1 MTTCHVIILIFLLTS
16 LTTTISHRLIHTTPQ
31 DHHHQS
37 SGIINDAGTW
47 TRVPVK
53 CVKFV
58 EKYMKGERYNS
69 DSEVIASYALPFAK
83 SVAVGNDGKDV
94 WVFDIDKTLL
104 SKLSYYVDHAYGT
117 DRTPSPQ
124 PRLRKEGGVFNR
136 LGRKEPSTSTRSGSR
151 RRSPHAKRNE
161 MQPRHQQKGTPSHTT
176 NRYSESEDSE
186 GGHWKSKSR
195 RHRSNTYEDDLSQPW
210 TCEERN
216 PFTPRIR
223 HFSLPRTRM
232 PNHVKTYD
240 GSGDPEDHLKLFQSA
255 AKTEGWAMPTWCHM
269 FNSTFTGNAR
279 VWFDKLPKESVDSY
293 EDLRTAFRENY
304 LQQTKHIKDPVEI
317 HHIKQRDGESTEDFM
332 ERYKSEVLDVEGAPE
347 CMRISGFMHGITHPG
362 LIKRL
367 YERIPRSMDEMYR
380 MTTSFLQGEVAAS
393 NHGPKKTSLP
403 WKQSEGGDKPN
414 FKKGFKNKEAGS
426 VDKPRITQ
434 SFSPETAMSF
444 PPLGKED
451 GTEGPMIIEAE
462 MGEHFVH
469 RVYVDGG
476 ASSEVLSP
484 SQHNAIIGRPGIR
497 KIRAVPSTAHGM
509 LKFPVKG
516 GTVTLQSSKVIPM
529 ECVMISGPS
538 IQSPVANQIPE
549 EKINIAIH
557 PEYPEQTVAIGST
570 LTEKGRKELCSL
582 LKQNLDIFAW
592 KPANM
597 TGVPR
602 NIAEHRLNI
611 REGYSPVRQKKK
623 GQAPERNKVIQEE
636 VENLVEARIMKEV
649 HYHSWLS
656 NPMPFG
662 LKNVGTTYQRLVDKA
677 FQRQIGRSLEIN
689 MKLNLKK
696 RTFRMQEGMFLGY
709 KVSTNG
715 LRACPDKA
723 DTVLSLPSLR
733 CIKDVQ
739 KLNGKLASLNRF
751 LSKSAEKSLP
761 FFKTLKKC
769 TKKSD
774 FQWTPEAEEAFKQ
787 MKKLIA
793 ELPTLTAPRE
803 HEELI
808 IYLATAKEA
817 ISAVLMTDREG
828 RQIPVY
834 FVSRT
839 LRGPEINYTPMEKL
853 VLALLSAS
861 KRLKRYFQ
869 AHTVVVITDQP
880 IKQLLSNSEISGRM
894 LKWKFELEGYD
905 IQYRPRTAI
914 KGQIL
919 ADFIVERPEEGSP
932 DELMAEPEELPEP
945 WTLFTD
951 GSSCIDGSGAGLI
964 LTNPEGA
971 EFTYAMRFRFEA
983 TNNEAEYEALI
994 ADLWI
999 AKQMGVKNLQAHV
1012 DSRLVANQVNGS
1024 YIAKESGMVQRPKQD
1039 RIHNTHLSKQVLVE
1053 ELKEKSINKKEILD
1067 VVEEE
1072 GNTWITPI
1080 YEYLAKE
1087 ILPEDK
1093 KKARAVRRK
1102 AARYT
1107 MINGT
1112 LYKKSFLGP
1121 WLRCVGPLQ
1130 ANYVLREIH
1139 EGSCSMHS
1147 GPRSVVAKVIRTGY
1161 YWPTMHMDARNLI
1174 RECNDCQIHHPV
1186 PRNPQQNLTLITSP
1200 WPFYKWGIDIAGPFP
1215 EGPGKVKFLIV
1226 AIDYFTKW
1234 IEAKAVATITGNQ
1247 VKKFVWDNIVCR
1259 FGLPGEII
1267 SDNGKQFRDNPFKD
1281 WCENPFANASL
1292 SKDWIEELPHVL
1304 WAHRTMI
1311 KSSNGETPF
1320 SLTYGTEAVIPAEI
1334 GMPTLRT
1341 TEIDLTKN
1349 NEALGMNLDLIEE
1362 RREQAAIQEA
1372 KSKKKMEKYY
1382 NSRVRGTSFKP
1393 GDMVYRSN
1401 EASHARD
1408 EGKLGPKWEGP
1419 YEVKESLGKGA
1430 YKLKDCKGNEIPRTW
1445 NICNLKKCYIHE
1457 V

>member
-1 MTTCHVIILIFLLTS
+1 MVKKH
-16 LTTTISHRLIHTTPQ
+16 
-31 DHHHQS
+31 D
-37 SGIINDAGTW
+37 GTW
-47 TRVPVK
+47 RMCVDFKDLNNACPKDCYPLPEIDWKVESLCGYSFK
-53 CVKFV
+53 CFLDAYKGYHQIKMAKEDE
-58 EKYMKGERYNS
+58 EK
-69 DSEVIASYALPFAK
+69 
-83 SVAVGNDGKDV
+83 
-94 WVFDIDKTLL
+94 
-104 SKLSYYVDHAYGT
+104 
-117 DRTPSPQ
+117 
-124 PRLRKEGGVFNR
+124 
-136 LGRKEPSTSTRSGSR
+136 
-151 RRSPHAKRNE
+151 
-161 MQPRHQQKGTPSHTT
+161 
-176 NRYSESEDSE
+176 
-186 GGHWKSKSR
+186 
-195 RHRSNTYEDDLSQPW
+195 
-210 TCEERN
+210 
-216 PFTPRIR
+216 
-223 HFSLPRTRM
+223 
-232 PNHVKTYD
+232 
-240 GSGDPEDHLKLFQSA
+240 
-255 AKTEGWAMPTWCHM
+255 
-269 FNSTFTGNAR
+269 
-279 VWFDKLPKESVDSY
+279 
-293 EDLRTAFRENY
+293 TAFITS
-304 LQQTKHIKDPVEI
+304 Q
-317 HHIKQRDGESTEDFM
+317 
-332 ERYKSEVLDVEGAPE
+332 
-347 CMRISGFMHGITHPG
+347 GIFC
-362 LIKRL
+362 
-367 YERIPRSMDEMYR
+367 Y
-380 MTTSFLQGEVAAS
+380 
-393 NHGPKKTSLP
+393 
-403 WKQSEGGDKPN
+403 
-414 FKKGFKNKEAGS
+414 
-426 VDKPRITQ
+426 
-434 SFSPETAMSF
+434 
-444 PPLGKED
+444 
-451 GTEGPMIIEAE
+451 
-462 MGEHFVH
+462 
-469 RVYVDGG
+469 
-476 ASSEVLSP
+476 
-484 SQHNAIIGRPGIR
+484 
-497 KIRAVPSTAHGM
+497 
-509 LKFPVKG
+509 
-516 GTVTLQSSKVIPM
+516 SK
-529 ECVMISGPS
+529 
-538 IQSPVANQIPE
+538 
-549 EKINIAIH
+549 
-557 PEYPEQTVAIGST
+557 
-570 LTEKGRKELCSL
+570 
-582 LKQNLDIFAW
+582 
-592 KPANM
+592 
-597 TGVPR
+597 
-602 NIAEHRLNI
+602 
-611 REGYSPVRQKKK
+611 
-623 GQAPERNKVIQEE
+623 
-636 VENLVEARIMKEV
+636 
-649 HYHSWLS
+649 
-656 NPMPFG
+656 MPFG
-662 LKNVGTTYQRLVDKA
+662 LKNAGSTYQRLVDKA
-677 FQRQIGRSLEIN
+677 FQRQIGRNLEIN
-689 MKLNLKK
+689 MKLNPKK
-696 RTFRMQEGMFLGY
+696 CTFGMQEGMFLGY
-709 KVSTNG
+709 KVSTHG
-715 LRACPDKA
+715 LRACPEKA
-723 DTVLSLPSLR
+723 DTVLSLPSPR

-808 IYLATAKEA
+808 IYLAAAKEA

-839 LRGPEINYTPMEKL
+839 LRGPEVNYTPMEKL

-869 AHTVVVITDQP
+869 AHTIVVVTNQP
-880 IKQLLSNSEISGRM
+880 IKQLLSSSEISGRM

-919 ADFIVERPEEGSP
+919 ADFIVERPEEESP
-932 DELMAEPEELPEP
+932 DELMTEPEVLPEP

-994 ADLWI
+994 AGLRI
-999 AKQMGVKNLQAHV
+999 AEQMGIKNLQANV

-1024 YIAKESGMVQRPKQD
+1024 YIAKESGMVQYLNKVKTLAKSFKEFSIKQIPRSENKKAD
-1039 RIHNTHLSKQVLVE
+1039 ALSKIASTSFAHLNKQVLVE
-1053 ELKEKSINKKEILD
+1053 ELKEKSINEKEILD
-1067 VVEEE
+1067 IVEEE
-1072 GNTWITPI
+1072 GNTWMTPI
-1080 YEYLAKE
+1080 CEYLTKE
-1087 ILPEDK
+1087 ILLEDK

-1102 AARYT
+1102 AARYA

-1147 GPRSVVAKVIRTGY
+1147 GPRSVVAKAIQTGY

-1174 RECNDCQIHHPV
+1174 RECNDCQIHRPV
-1186 PRNPQQNLTLITSP
+1186 PRNPQQNLTPIMSP

-1281 WCENPFANASL
+1281 WCEKLCIRQCFASVKHPQANGLVERANRSL
-1292 SKDWIEELPHVL
+1292 GEGIKARLDEKSKDWIEELPH
-1304 WAHRTMI
+1304 
-1311 KSSNGETPF
+1311 
-1320 SLTYGTEAVIPAEI
+1320 I

-1341 TEIDLTKN
+1341 AEIDQAKN
-1349 NEALGMNLDLIEE
+1349 NEALGINLDLIEE

-1401 EASHARD
+1401 EASHAKD